1 MFRLLLHRAAHNW
14 KLLKE
19 LEKAAK
25 VYWNAKDR
33 LPPRV
38 RWCTKCCLAGVP
50 NCHVLTEYVPYYVF
64 WRVSIERHLASV
76 LRTSPPYPTPYPSST
91 ALDPRVSQ

>member
-1 MFRLLLHRAAHNW
+1 MMHSKISELCTSHYLLASLHFLMRSAPDCCTLRMFCLLLHRAAHNW

-25 VYWNAKDR
+25 VYWDAKDR

-38 RWCTKCCLAGVP
+38 RAG
-50 NCHVLTEYVPYYVF
+50 YF
-64 WRVSIERHLASV
+64 IIKFI
-76 LRTSPPYPTPYPSST
+76 SSN
-91 ALDPRVSQ
+91 LFSDI